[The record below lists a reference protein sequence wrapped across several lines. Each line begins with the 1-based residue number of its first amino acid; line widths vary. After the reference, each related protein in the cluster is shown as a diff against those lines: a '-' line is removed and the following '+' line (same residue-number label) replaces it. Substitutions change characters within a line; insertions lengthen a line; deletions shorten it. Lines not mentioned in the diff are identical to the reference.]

1 MLTRSVASCAI
12 SPGRYTYAE
21 IMFFRLKS
29 TLNARLEIIDR
40 GLQKVSWSVKDK
52 DDVPRRP
59 WDLCITC
66 SRSAVC
72 TVSHHTI
79 ALIPESSCI
88 VRSRLG

>member
-1 MLTRSVASCAI
+1 MLTRSLASCAI
-12 SPGRYTYAE
+12 SPGRHTYAE
-21 IMFFRLKS
+21 MMSFRSKS
-29 TLNARLEIIDR
+29 TLNARLALIDR

-66 SRSAVC
+66 SRSAGC